1 MMILIQRI
9 YKIFVVE
16 EISKIDRFGTKF
28 GIYIYNIIIHI

>member
-16 EISKIDRFGTKF
+16 EISKIDRFEANF
-28 GIYIYNIIIHI
+28 WNIHII